1 MRTGSTPRGLGVR
14 ERQSPGAGPLP
25 LLHVAHLTASGRGGP
40 RMRDGSWSFTD
51 KWPGCQ
57 HPDRWAHTG
66 PQARVGTSGF
76 HLCVLA
82 DARAQQGVLGTCG
95 VPRPPIPSSSRQR
108 CPESKTKPW
117 LPGSPQRMGREQD
130 GHREARGT
138 RPRHRSLCL
147 TWRLESETPTSCL
160 LCDAVPDHLVPGRA
174 HGAGDSQP
182 RALARPPLQ
191 VTQEPEAEA
200 GRAGRPR
207 STVLETLRR

>member
-1 MRTGSTPRGLGVR
+1 MKVVSWGRGTGSLLLLLSSPVAGSGTLSPAHVHRRPRTENLPPRRPHADCGPLGWQMRTGSTPRGLGVR

-95 VPRPPIPSSSRQR
+95 VPRPPIPSSSRRR

-117 LPGSPQRMGREQD
+117 LPGSPQRMGRELD

-138 RPRHRSLCL
+138 RPRHRLPLS
-147 TWRLESETPTSCL
+147 
-160 LCDAVPDHLVPGRA
+160 HLA
-174 HGAGDSQP
+174 
-182 RALARPPLQ
+182 AR
-191 VTQEPEAEA
+191 E
-200 GRAGRPR
+200 
-207 STVLETLRR
+207 